1 MKKYYRIFILPAIII
16 IIAGF
21 FSGFS
26 KQSWDLVAENLL
38 QERTQI
44 LQHAYYGRI
53 EMEQAEKYLSR
64 IETYP
69 LLSED
74 INNLRESAPTELD
87 LVKSMEIIESEQES
101 KNFDYISMNMSIRWY
116 MRGLESDYT
125 CDNQYT
131 VVLYFTNNTYKLSEF
146 TAFPQNY

>member
-1 MKKYYRIFILPAIII
+1 MRKYNRVFILPAIII

-26 KQSWDLVAENLL
+26 EQSCIHIAENLL
-38 QERTQI
+38 KDRTKI
-44 LQHAYYGRI
+44 LQQAYYGKI

-74 INNLRESAPTELD
+74 ISNLRNTDPTELD
-87 LVKSMEIIESEQES
+87 RVQSMEIIESEEQN
-101 KNFDYISMNMSIRWY
+101 KTYQYVTLSIRIRWH
-116 MRGLESDYT
+116 MRGLESDYI
-125 CDNQYT
+125 CDNQYL
-131 VVLYFTNNTYKLSEF
+131 VILNEANGGYKLSEF
-146 TAFPQNY
+146 NPK